1 MSNAEGIVRISNFK
15 FRMCLGFRVS
25 DFGFS
30 QFATHVFTDSNEF
43 HLGGDDSV
51 AGAPKLRNRMR
62 FCPGNG
68 AEAQRQKLKNE
79 RRMAARSLVT
89 FRLRRWM
96 LDVASSTF
104 AEPTADRWT
113 FSGRMRSMRF
123 GKKTIIYGLDFSA
136 FVFFHVA
143 AVADPF
149 PAERRQPLRDV
160 TVKIRITPWAAGV
173 VHAHRIID
181 FDFAANRFGRRERD
195 FAKRHAHVGM

>member
-1 MSNAEGIVRISNFK
+1 MSNVEGIVRISNFK
-15 FRMCLGFRVS
+15 FRICFGFRVS

-30 QFATHVFTDSNEF
+30 QFATHVFTDSDEF
-43 HLGGDDSV
+43 HLRGDDSV
-51 AGAPKLRNRMR
+51 AGVPKLRNRMR
-62 FCPGNG
+62 FRPENAAN
-68 AEAQRQKLKNE
+68 AEHRRPNIE
-79 RRMAARSLVT
+79 RRMTARSTVT
-89 FRLRRWM
+89 LRLRRWM

-113 FSGRMRSMRF
+113 FSGRMRSMRVR
-123 GKKTIIYGLDFSA
+123 KKTIIYGLDFSA

-173 VHAHRIID
+173 VHAHRLID
-181 FDFAANRFGRRERD
+181 FDFAANRFGRREGD